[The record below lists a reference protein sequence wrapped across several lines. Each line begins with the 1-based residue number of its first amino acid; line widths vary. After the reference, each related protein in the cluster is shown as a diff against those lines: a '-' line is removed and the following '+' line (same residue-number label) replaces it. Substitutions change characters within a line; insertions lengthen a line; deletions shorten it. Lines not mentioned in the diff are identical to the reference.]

1 MARHKEFSKEEALQN
16 AMLVFWQKG
25 YEATS
30 IENLTAATG
39 LSRSSLYGTF
49 GNKEQLF
56 TEVLALYANM
66 RANGRQDLL
75 KRMVPPKEMIQ
86 LLFNQLIEQLADESC
101 PDGCLLTETAT
112 NLNGVN
118 QQIGEF
124 VQQRIEELYDLYL
137 NLIEA
142 GQADGSITR
151 ERTSAELAGLLL
163 NLHEGVIVLS
173 GVNRQPKEQK
183 QLITSFLDML

>member
-30 IENLTAATG
+30 IENLTTATG

-56 TEVLALYANM
+56 AEVLALYANM

-75 KRMVPPKEMIQ
+75 MRMVPPKEMIQ
-86 LLFNQLIEQLADESC
+86 LLFNQLIEQLADESS

-137 NLIEA
+137 NLIEV

-183 QLITSFLDML
+183 QLIISFLDML